1 MSFLKRL
8 FGGGAPAEAGGE
20 EPQAAGKEV
29 EHNGFMIRATPF
41 KAEGQ
46 FQCCGGVT
54 KEVDGIVKEHKFIRA
69 DRFASLDDAADFALR
84 KGRQLVDEQGE
95 RIFG

>member
-46 FQCCGGVT
+46 FQCCGVVT
-54 KEVDGIVKEHKFIRA
+54 KEVVGLLKDHQFFRPVRSA
-69 DRFASLDDAADFALR
+69 PLLAAAVFALR
-84 KGRQLVDEQGE
+84 KR
-95 RIFG
+95 R